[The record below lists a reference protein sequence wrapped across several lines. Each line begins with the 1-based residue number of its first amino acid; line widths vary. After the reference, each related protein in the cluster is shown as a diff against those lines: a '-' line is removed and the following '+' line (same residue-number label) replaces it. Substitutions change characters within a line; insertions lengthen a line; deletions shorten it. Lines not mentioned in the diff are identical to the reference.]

1 MFKFRGLAVVAC
13 LFLAACTTTNT
24 RLADSA
30 KSAGK
35 PPAGAK
41 VLIVQPD
48 IELSLL
54 TVSGVPEA
62 RADWSKSARDNVR
75 AELKAAANAKS
86 LSLRELDPSAV
97 EEPKVAQLLRLN
109 EAVGG
114 SIQGFDY
121 GLYKLPTKKGFDW
134 TLGEGAR
141 ALGQTYDADYALF
154 TFSRGAFSSGGRKA
168 AMVGMALLGVS
179 LPAAQQTAF
188 VSLVD
193 LKTGRVVWYNFA
205 VAGSDCDMRTPEGA
219 KTFAAAL
226 LKDAPL

>member
-1 MFKFRGLAVVAC
+1 VIKFRGLAIVAC

-30 KSAGK
+30 KTAGK
-35 PPAGAK
+35 PPAGAR
-41 VLIVQPD
+41 VLIIQPD

-62 RADWSKSARDNVR
+62 RADWSKAARDNVR
-75 AELKAAANAKS
+75 GELKAAASAKS
-86 LSLRELDPSAV
+86 LTLRELDPSAV
-97 EEPKVAQLLRLN
+97 EEPKIAQLLRLN

-121 GLYKLPTKKGFDW
+121 GLYKLPTKKSFDW
-134 TLGEGAR
+134 TLGEGAQT
-141 ALGQTYDADYALF
+141 LGQAYDADYALF
-154 TFSRGAFSSGGRKA
+154 TFSRGSFSSGGRKA

-179 LPAAQQTAF
+179 LPAAHQTAF

-205 VAGSDCDMRTPEGA
+205 VAGADCDMRTPEGA
-219 KTFAAAL
+219 KTFTQAL
-226 LKDAPL
+226 LKNAPL